1 MKASHFKGAVAIIV
15 LAALILDTDTAKD
28 GVRSGLQ
35 VCMQSAIPSL
45 LPFLMI
51 SKYLS
56 GSLYGMRIP
65 LLARIGTLCGIP
77 KGLESILGVSLI
89 GGYPVGAQIIADAWE
104 KHYIDRKTAQRMLG
118 FCNNAGP
125 AFIFGVCAGLF
136 SAPGIGWTIFM
147 IQLLSAILCG
157 IILPGKKVVVSKIV
171 PEGSVSFV
179 SNLNSAIRS
188 MAGICGWII
197 CFRVVLSYMERYF
210 AIENEIITA
219 ILYGVFELVN
229 GTIAIRTI
237 PSEAIRFIVLN
248 GILSFGG
255 LCVWMQTAAASKG
268 LSLKSFC
275 FSKIFQSL
283 ISVVLAVI
291 VCSVLFL

>member
-1 MKASHFKGAVAIIV
+1 MKVSHFKVAAAIIV
-15 LAALILDTDTAKD
+15 FAALILDTDTAKE
-28 GVRSGLQ
+28 GVRSGMQ

-45 LPFLMI
+45 LPFLII

-56 GSLYGMRIP
+56 GSLYGMHIP
-65 LLARIGTLCGIP
+65 LLAGIGALCGIP

-104 KHYIDRKTAQRMLG
+104 KHYIDRKSAQRMLG

-136 SAPGIGWTIFM
+136 SAPGIGWLIFM
-147 IQLLSAILCG
+147 IQLLSAI
-157 IILPGKKVVVSKIV
+157 IPGKKAAVSKIV
-171 PEGSVSFV
+171 QEGSTSFV

-197 CFRVVLSYMERYF
+197 CFRVVLSYIERYF
-210 AIENEIITA
+210 AMENETITA
-219 ILYGVFELVN
+219 ILYGVLELVN
-229 GTIAIRTI
+229 GTMAIRMI
-237 PSEAIRFIVLN
+237 PSEAARFIVLN
-248 GILSFGG
+248 GMLSFGG
-255 LCVWMQTAAASKG
+255 LCVWMQTAAASKW

-275 FSKIFQSL
+275 FSKILQSL

-291 VCSVLFL
+291 IWSVLFL

>member
-1 MKASHFKGAVAIIV
+1 MKVSHFKVAAAIIV
-15 LAALILDTDTAKD
+15 FAALVLDTDTAKE
-28 GVRSGLQ
+28 GVHSGMQ
-35 VCMQSAIPSL
+35 VCMQSAVPSL
-45 LPFLMI
+45 LPFLII

-56 GSLYGMRIP
+56 GSLYGMHNP
-65 LLARIGTLCGIP
+65 LLAGIGALCGIP

-125 AFIFGVCAGLF
+125 AFIFGVCAVLF
-136 SAPGIGWTIFM
+136 SAPGIGWLIFM

-157 IILPGKKVVVSKIV
+157 IIIPGKKAAVSKIV
-171 PEGSVSFV
+171 QEGSTSFV

-197 CFRVVLSYMERYF
+197 CFRVVLSYIERYF
-210 AIENEIITA
+210 PMENETSTA

-229 GTIAIRTI
+229 GTMAIRMI
-237 PSEAIRFIVLN
+237 PSEAARFIVLN
-248 GILSFGG
+248 GMLSFGG

-291 VCSVLFL
+291 IWSVLFL